1 MNPSLPVGRLGFLN
15 PFKLIGGER
24 MGLVVQK
31 YGGTSV
37 GDVER
42 IRNVA
47 RRVLDTKNHGNEVVV
62 VVSAMA
68 GETDKLIRL
77 AQQVTQNP
85 DEREM
90 DVLISTGEQ
99 VSIALLAMALKALG
113 ADSKSYL
120 GFQIKIAT
128 DSAFGKARITGID
141 SEKLMNDLKSG
152 RIVVVAGF
160 QGVDELTNIT
170 TLGRGGS
177 DTTAVAIA
185 AALKADSCE
194 IYTDVDGVYTTD
206 PNICSKARKL
216 SKISYDEMLE
226 MASLGSKV
234 LQIRSVEFAKK
245 YDVPIHV
252 RSSFNDNPGTIVCKE
267 EKEMERVVVSGVTYN
282 KNEAKIEVMGLPD
295 IPGVAAK
302 LFKPIADA
310 SIVVDM
316 IIQTSSTEKGCADMA
331 FTVPKT
337 DFTKTLQIVKE
348 TIKEFGG
355 KEVKFNED
363 IAKVSIVGAG
373 MRSHSNVATQMFSA
387 LAKEGVNIQMISTSE
402 IKISCII
409 DSKYTELAVRA
420 LHDAFELDKPTIAEE
435 R

>member
-1 MNPSLPVGRLGFLN
+1 MA
-15 PFKLIGGER
+15 
-24 MGLVVQK
+24 LVVQK

-47 RRVLDTKNHGNEVVV
+47 RRVLNTKNQGHQLVV

-77 AQQVTQNP
+77 AQQITPVP
-85 DEREM
+85 DEREL
-90 DVLISTGEQ
+90 DVLVSTGEQ
-99 VSIALLAMALKALG
+99 VSIALLAMALKSMDC
-113 ADSKSYL
+113 DSKSYL

-128 DSAFGKARITGID
+128 DSVFGKARIASID
-141 SEKLMNDLKSG
+141 SEKMLQDLKEG
-152 RIVVVAGF
+152 RVVVVAGF
-160 QGVDELTNIT
+160 QGVDESGNIT

-177 DTTAVAIA
+177 DTSAVAVA
-185 AALKADSCE
+185 AALEADVCE

-206 PNICSKARKL
+206 PNVYPRARKL
-216 SKISYDEMLE
+216 SRISYDEMLE
-226 MASLGSKV
+226 MASLGAKV

-267 EKEMERVVVSGVTYN
+267 DKEMEKVVVSGVTYN
-282 KNEAKIEVMGLPD
+282 KNEAKIEVMRLPD

-302 LFKPIADA
+302 IFKPIADA
-310 SIVVDM
+310 NIVVDM
-316 IIQTSSTEKGCADMA
+316 IIQTSSTEKGCADVA
-331 FTVPKT
+331 FTVPKS
-337 DFTKTLQIVKE
+337 DFAKTLQIVKE
-348 TIKEFGG
+348 TNKEFGG

-363 IAKVSIVGAG
+363 IAKISIVGVG
-373 MRSHSNVATQMFSA
+373 MRSHSSVATQMFSA
-387 LAKEGVNIQMISTSE
+387 LAKEGINIHMISTSE

-420 LHDAFELDKPTIAEE
+420 LHDAFQLDQPAITEE

>member
-1 MNPSLPVGRLGFLN
+1 MA
-15 PFKLIGGER
+15 
-24 MGLVVQK
+24 LVVQK

-37 GDVER
+37 GDIDR

-47 RRVLDTKNHGNEVVV
+47 RKVIRTREEGHQVVV
-62 VVSAMA
+62 VVSAMS

-77 AQQVTQNP
+77 AQQVTPDP

-99 VSIALLAMALKALG
+99 VSIALLAMTLKAMG
-113 ADSKSYL
+113 CDAKSYL

-128 DSAFGKARITGID
+128 DSAFGKARITGIE
-141 SEKLMNDLKSG
+141 SEKVLEDLKNG
-152 RIVVVAGF
+152 RVVVVAGF
-160 QGVDELTNIT
+160 QGVDESENIT

-177 DTTAVAIA
+177 DTTAVAVA
-185 AALKADSCE
+185 AAIRADVCE

-206 PNICSKARKL
+206 PNVCTKARKL
-216 SKISYDEMLE
+216 SRISYDEMLE
-226 MASLGSKV
+226 MASLGAKV

-267 EKEMERVVVSGVTYN
+267 EREMERVVVSGVTYN
-282 KNEAKIEVMGLPD
+282 KNEAKIEIMRVPD

-310 SIVVDM
+310 NIVVDM
-316 IIQTSSTEKGCADMA
+316 IIQTSSTEKGCADLA

-337 DFTKTLQIVKE
+337 DFSKALQIVKE
-348 TIKEFGG
+348 GVKQIGG
-355 KEVKFNED
+355 KEVLSDEN
-363 IAKVSIVGAG
+363 IAKVSIIGVG
-373 MRSHSNVATQMFSA
+373 MRSHSNVAAQMFSA
-387 LAKEGVNIQMISTSE
+387 LAKESINIQMISTSE
-402 IKISCII
+402 IKISCVI

-420 LHDAFELDKPTIAEE
+420 LHDAFDLDKPIITEE
-435 R
+435 P

>member
-1 MNPSLPVGRLGFLN
+1 
-15 PFKLIGGER
+15 

-31 YGGTSV
+31 YGGSSV

-47 RRVLDTKNHGNEVVV
+47 RRVLNTKNQGHEVVV

-77 AQQVTQNP
+77 AQQVTPAP

-99 VSIALLAMALKALG
+99 VSIALLAIALKDMG
-113 ADSKSYL
+113 AEAKSYL

-128 DSAFGKARITGID
+128 DSAFGKARITGIE
-141 SEKLMNDLKSG
+141 SKKMLSDLKTG
-152 RIVVVAGF
+152 RVVVVAGF
-160 QGVDELTNIT
+160 QGVDELDNIT

-185 AALKADSCE
+185 AALKADVCE

-206 PNICSKARKL
+206 PNVCSRARKL

-226 MASLGSKV
+226 MASLGAKV

-267 EKEMERVVVSGVTYN
+267 DKEMERVVVSGVTYN
-282 KNEAKIEVMGLPD
+282 KNEAKVEIMRVPDLP
-295 IPGVAAK
+295 GMAAK
-302 LFKPIADA
+302 LFRPIADA
-310 SIVVDM
+310 NIVVDM
-316 IIQTSSTEKGCADMA
+316 IIQTSSTEKGCADIA
-331 FTVPKT
+331 FTVPKS
-337 DFTKTLQIVKE
+337 DFAKTLQIIKNA
-348 TIKEFGG
+348 IKELGG
-355 KEVKFNED
+355 EEVKSNED
-363 IAKVSIVGAG
+363 IAKVSIVGVG

-387 LAKEGVNIQMISTSE
+387 LAKEGINIQMISTSE

-420 LHDAFELDKPTIAEE
+420 LHDAFELDQPAVTEE
-435 R
+435 

>member
-1 MNPSLPVGRLGFLN
+1 MA
-15 PFKLIGGER
+15 
-24 MGLVVQK
+24 LVVQK

-47 RRVLDTKNHGNEVVV
+47 RRVLNTKNQGHQLVV

-77 AQQVTQNP
+77 ARQITPVP
-85 DEREM
+85 DEREL
-90 DVLISTGEQ
+90 DVLVSTGEQ
-99 VSIALLAMALKALG
+99 VSIALLAMALKSMDC
-113 ADSKSYL
+113 DSKSYL

-128 DSAFGKARITGID
+128 DSVFGKARIASID
-141 SEKLMNDLKSG
+141 SEKMLQDLKEG
-152 RIVVVAGF
+152 RVVVVAGF
-160 QGVDELTNIT
+160 QGVDESGNIT

-177 DTTAVAIA
+177 DTSAVAVA
-185 AALKADSCE
+185 AALEADVCE

-206 PNICSKARKL
+206 PNVYPRARKL
-216 SKISYDEMLE
+216 SRISYDEMLE
-226 MASLGSKV
+226 MASLGAKV

-267 EKEMERVVVSGVTYN
+267 DKEMEKVVVSGVTYN
-282 KNEAKIEVMGLPD
+282 KNEAKIEVMRLPD

-302 LFKPIADA
+302 IFKPIADA
-310 SIVVDM
+310 NIVVDM
-316 IIQTSSTEKGCADMA
+316 IIQTSSTEKGCADVA
-331 FTVPKT
+331 FTVPKS
-337 DFTKTLQIVKE
+337 DFAKTLQIVKE
-348 TIKEFGG
+348 TNKEFGG

-363 IAKVSIVGAG
+363 IAKISIVGVG
-373 MRSHSNVATQMFSA
+373 MRSHSSVATQMFSA
-387 LAKEGVNIQMISTSE
+387 LAKEGINIHMISTSE

-420 LHDAFELDKPTIAEE
+420 LHDAFQLDQPAITEE